1 MLKVSHFVSFS
12 SPLLLPNELFLHPSV
27 LTRQLLKFLFML
39 WSPQELIFVILF
51 YDLPLSGYVE
61 AAAHSEFSRCLKP
74 GSVLLPLFRLPLVT
88 PSSKRNCSSDFNFYL
103 LCHQTTLLVLSLS
116 PVGSVRRSEWFHT
129 P

>member
-1 MLKVSHFVSFS
+1 MLKVLHFVSYS

-27 LTRQLLKFLFML
+27 PTRQLLKFLFML

-51 YDLPLSGYVE
+51 YDLALPGYSE
-61 AAAHSEFSRCLKP
+61 AATFSEFSRCLKP

-88 PSSKRNCSSDFNFYL
+88 PSSKRSCSSDFNFYL

-116 PVGSVRRSEWFHT
+116 PVGNVRRSEWFHT